1 MAQLVAT
8 MHGCSA
14 AICDKV
20 KQSAEGAIQAIIEF
34 ITRRGNELNDADVS
48 RFLMMSGCMLYF
60 SWAFLSEI
68 LCQSCLFLQDSPLFA
83 FFHFIYNRQ
92 TSTPRST
99 WCCILVFFVSFF
111 FFCFLTFTSLWI
123 KILLV
128 WYCR

>member
-1 MAQLVAT
+1 

-60 SWAFLSEI
+60 S
-68 LCQSCLFLQDSPLFA
+68 
-83 FFHFIYNRQ
+83 
-92 TSTPRST
+92 
-99 WCCILVFFVSFF
+99 
-111 FFCFLTFTSLWI
+111 
-123 KILLV
+123 
-128 WYCR
+128 